1 MEWRNSGIAEWTLL
15 LICTSWKFMPCK
27 GTCMEIYAL
36 QGHVH
41 GNLCLARARAWKF
54 MPCKGTCMEIYALQ
68 GHVHGNLCLARE
80 RAWKFMPCKGVATIE
95 ATTSVKVSALALS

>member
-1 MEWRNSGIAEWTLL
+1 MM
-15 LICTSWKFMPCK
+15 K
-27 GTCMEIYAL
+27 IYAL

-41 GNLCLARARAWKF
+41 GNLCLARACAWKF

-68 GHVHGNLCLARE
+68 GNMHGNLCLAR
-80 RAWKFMPCKGVATIE
+80 GVATIE